1 LTATLGKRVE
11 LGRNRSFR
19 NLLIVQTLSALG
31 DSFSYVAVPL
41 LVLHTTGSV
50 AQMGLVT
57 GLTGAASIVS
67 GVFAGVIADRMN
79 RRALLMTCD
88 IARCILFAAI
98 PLAWLLHPQLWLIYL
113 AVPVAGVFSMLFDV
127 TYVTVVPAIVE
138 PGQITAANGRLYA
151 SFAVAGVAGP
161 MLAGLVSGRYGPS
174 VAIGVDAASF
184 AVSAVGALFIRFR
197 TDAGGT
203 PARAGRAAA
212 AAKGGGA
219 RREFLAGAHF
229 LWVNP
234 VLRSLTVALSV
245 ITFLTYGLTDL
256 IVYDVEHALHHADS
270 AVGYVLAAATV
281 GTVTGSAVTA
291 RIRNRLGFGRSWTGS
306 WALSGLA
313 VACLGLVSASVAGTA
328 PGGSVAAVAGLAA
341 IAYSASAVGGICSMS
356 LRQEITPAHLL
367 GRVTAAFWTI
377 HSALAPL
384 GAALLTA
391 LAAGYG
397 VTPVFLG
404 SGVAVTLT
412 ALAALLTPIGQ
423 SLVQPQPQPLGS
435 PAEGGS

>member
-1 LTATLGKRVE
+1 MW
-11 LGRNRSFR
+11 RNRNFR

-31 DSFSYVAVPL
+31 DSFSYVAIPL

-67 GVFAGVIADRMN
+67 GVFSGVIADRVN
-79 RRALLMTCD
+79 RRALLMACD
-88 IARCILFAAI
+88 IARCVLYAAI

-151 SFAVAGVAGP
+151 SFAIAGVGGP
-161 MLAGLVSGRYGPS
+161 MLAGLVSGLYGPS
-174 VAIGVDAASF
+174 VAVGVDAASF
-184 AVSAVGALFIRFR
+184 AVSAVGALFIRFL
-197 TDAGGT
+197 TEGGET
-203 PARAGRAAA
+203 PARTGSAARPTPR
-212 AAKGGGA
+212 GSA

-270 AVGYVLAAATV
+270 TVGYVLAAATV
-281 GTVTGSAVTA
+281 GTFIGSAVTA
-291 RIRNRLGFGRSWTGS
+291 RIRNRLGFGGSWIGS

-313 VACLGLVSASVAGTA
+313 VACLGLVS
-328 PGGSVAAVAGLAA
+328 SVAAVAVLAA
-341 IAYSASAVGGICSMS
+341 VAFLSSGVGGICSMS

-404 SGVAVTLT
+404 SGLAVTLT
-412 ALAALLTPIGQ
+412 AVAAVRTPIWQ
-423 SLVQPQPQPLGS
+423 LRVNPEI
-435 PAEGGS
+435 A

>member
-1 LTATLGKRVE
+1 VGLW
-11 LGRNRSFR
+11 RNRSFR

-31 DSFSYVAVPL
+31 DSFSYVAIPL

-67 GVFAGVIADRMN
+67 GVFAGVIADRVN
-79 RRALLMTCD
+79 RRALLMACD
-88 IARCILFAAI
+88 IARCILYAAI
-98 PLAWLLHPQLWLIYL
+98 PLAWLFSPQLWLIYL
-113 AVPVAGVFSMLFDV
+113 AVPAAGVFSMLFDV
-127 TYVTVVPAIVE
+127 TYVTAVPAIVE

-151 SFAVAGVAGP
+151 SFAIAGVAGP
-161 MLAGLVSGRYGPS
+161 MLAGLVSGLYGPS
-174 VAIGVDAASF
+174 VAVGVDAASF
-184 AVSAVGALFIRFR
+184 AISAAGALFIRLR
-197 TDAGGT
+197 
-203 PARAGRAAA
+203 PASPSAPVGS
-212 AAKGGGA
+212 A
-219 RREFLAGAHF
+219 RREFLAGARF
-229 LWVNP
+229 LWVTP

-270 AVGYVLAAATV
+270 TVGYVLAAATV
-281 GTVTGSAVTA
+281 GTFIGSALVA
-291 RIRNRLGFGRSWTGS
+291 RVRRRLGFGGS
-306 WALSGLA
+306 WVGSWVLSGLA
-313 VACLGLVSASVAGTA
+313 VVCLGLVSNIVVVAVA
-328 PGGSVAAVAGLAA
+328 AAVAYLFTG
-341 IAYSASAVGGICSMS
+341 VGGICSMS

-397 VTPVFLG
+397 VTPVFLAIG
-404 SGVAVTLT
+404 LGVTVTAAAAVF
-412 ALAALLTPIGQ
+412 TPIW
-423 SLVQPQPQPLGS
+423 QPHPNPE
-435 PAEGGS
+435 AA

>member
-1 LTATLGKRVE
+1 LW
-11 LGRNRSFR
+11 RNRGFR

-31 DSFSYVAVPL
+31 DSFSYVAIPL

-57 GLTGAASIVS
+57 GLTGAAAIVS
-67 GVFAGVIADRMN
+67 GVFAGVIADRVN
-79 RRALLMTCD
+79 RRALLMSCD
-88 IARCILFAAI
+88 IARCILYAAI
-98 PLAWLLHPQLWLIYL
+98 PLAWLAHPQLWLIYL
-113 AVPVAGVFSMLFDV
+113 AVPLAGVFSMVFDV

-151 SFAVAGVAGP
+151 SFAIAGVAGP
-161 MLAGLVSGRYGPS
+161 MLAGLVSGLYGPS
-174 VAIGVDAASF
+174 AAIGVDAASF
-184 AVSAVGALFIRFR
+184 AISATGVMFIRVR
-197 TDAGGT
+197 TQTGR
-203 PARAGRAAA
+203 ARAPS
-212 AAKGGGA
+212 GGDPGPVKA
-219 RREFLAGAHF
+219 GSVRREFLAGARF

-256 IVYDVEHALHHADS
+256 IVYDIEHALHHADS
-270 AVGYVLAAATV
+270 TVGYVLAAATV
-281 GTVTGSAVTA
+281 GTFIGSAVTA
-291 RIRNRLGFGRSWTGS
+291 RIRGRLGFGASWIGS

-313 VACLGLVSASVAGTA
+313 VACLGLVS
-328 PGGSVAAVAGLAA
+328 SVAAVAVLAA
-341 IAYSASAVGGICSMS
+341 AAFGFTGVGGICSMS

-367 GRVTAAFWTI
+367 GRVTAAFWTV

-397 VTPVFLG
+397 VTPIFLG
-404 SGVAVTLT
+404 SGFAVTLT
-412 ALAALLTPIGQ
+412 AAAALLTPIWQARGQ
-423 SLVQPQPQPLGS
+423 PELADS
-435 PAEGGS
+435 PSGGG

>member
-1 LTATLGKRVE
+1 MTERTTGGGRGLW
-11 LGRNRSFR
+11 RNRNFR

-31 DSFSYVAVPL
+31 DSFSYVAIPL

-57 GLTGAASIVS
+57 GLTGAASILS
-67 GVFAGVIADRMN
+67 GVFAGVIADRVD
-79 RRALLMTCD
+79 RRALLMACD
-88 IARCILFAAI
+88 IARCILYAAI
-98 PLAWLLHPQLWLIYL
+98 PLAWLAHPQLWLIYL
-113 AVPVAGVFSMLFDV
+113 AVPVAGVFAMLFDV

-151 SFAVAGVAGP
+151 SFAIAGVGGP
-161 MLAGLVSGRYGPS
+161 MLAGLVSGRFGPS

-184 AVSAVGALFIRFR
+184 AISAVGAMFIRLLTKGGEAAGQTG
-197 TDAGGT
+197 TDPG
-203 PARAGRAAA
+203 
-212 AAKGGGA
+212 AAKTGRV

-229 LWVNP
+229 VWVNP
-234 VLRSLTVALSV
+234 VLRSLTAALSV
-245 ITFLTYGLTDL
+245 ITFLSYGLTDL

-270 AVGYVLAAATV
+270 TVGYVLAAATV
-281 GTVTGSAVTA
+281 GTFIGAAVTA
-291 RIRNRLGFGRSWTGS
+291 RIRNRLGFGGSWIGS

-313 VACLGLVSASVAGTA
+313 VACLGLVS
-328 PGGSVAAVAGLAA
+328 SVAAVAVLAA
-341 IAYSASAVGGICSMS
+341 AAFLASGVGGICSMS

-404 SGVAVTLT
+404 SGLAVTLT
-412 ALAALLTPIGQ
+412 AAAALLTPIWQ
-423 SLVQPQPQPLGS
+423 SRAQPE
-435 PAEGGS
+435 AA